1 MPTKAPVKKT
11 KKLPLNQRF
20 RRRRQITGVEIPE
33 EIDMGIVHAEIT
45 LKNAID
51 VGNYRRNLIK
61 EPEIR
66 QSNVRAV
73 VDTGAMTLVIN
84 EQLRQQLGLGI
95 VGAKVATL
103 ANNVKETVK
112 IAETVEVHWK
122 NRSMTC
128 QPWVV
133 GSGRILLGAI
143 PLENMDLIVDPAG
156 QELVGAHGDEEV
168 GLLL

>member
-1 MPTKAPVKKT
+1 
-11 KKLPLNQRF
+11 
-20 RRRRQITGVEIPE
+20 VEE
-33 EIDMGIVHAEIT
+33 NMGLVHAEIT
-45 LKNAID
+45 LKNAGD
-51 VGNYRRNLIK
+51 VTNVRRGLIN

-66 QSNVRAV
+66 QTIVQVV

-95 VGAKVATL
+95 VGTKQATL
-103 ANNVKETVK
+103 ANNVKETVQ
-112 IAETVEVHWK
+112 IAETVEIHWK

-133 GSGRILLGAI
+133 NAGRILLGAI

-156 QELVGAHGDEEV
+156 QELIGAHGDEEV

>member
-1 MPTKAPVKKT
+1 
-11 KKLPLNQRF
+11 
-20 RRRRQITGVEIPE
+20 
-33 EIDMGIVHAEIT
+33 MGIVHTEIT

-51 VGNYRRNLIK
+51 VGDCKRGFIK

-66 QSNVRAV
+66 QTTVRAV
-73 VDTGAMTLVIN
+73 ADTGALTLIIN

-95 VGAKVATL
+95 VGTKEARL
-103 ANNVKETVK
+103 ANNAREKVQ

-128 QPWVV
+128 EPWVI

-143 PLENMDLIVDPAG
+143 PLENMDLIVDPSG
-156 QELVGAHGDEEV
+156 LEVVGAHGDEEV
-168 GLLL
+168 GFLLTVFAPEQV

>member
-1 MPTKAPVKKT
+1 
-11 KKLPLNQRF
+11 
-20 RRRRQITGVEIPE
+20 
-33 EIDMGIVHAEIT
+33 MGLVHAEIT

-51 VGNYRRNLIK
+51 AGACRRGLVK

-66 QSNVRAV
+66 QTTVEAV

-84 EQLRQQLGLGI
+84 EQLRRQLGLG
-95 VGAKVATL
+95 VLGTKQATL
-103 ANNVKETVK
+103 ANNAKEAVQV
-112 IAETVEVHWK
+112 AEAVEVHWK

-128 QPWVV
+128 EPWVV

-156 QELVGAHGDEEV
+156 QELIGAHGDEEV

>member
-1 MPTKAPVKKT
+1 
-11 KKLPLNQRF
+11 
-20 RRRRQITGVEIPE
+20 
-33 EIDMGIVHAEIT
+33 MGLVHAEIT
-45 LKNAID
+45 LKNAGD
-51 VGNYRRNLIK
+51 VTNVQRGFLK
-61 EPEIR
+61 EPE
-66 QSNVRAV
+66 VRETVVQAV

-95 VGAKVATL
+95 VGSKVATL

-112 IAETVEVHWK
+112 IAEPVDVHWK

-128 QPWVV
+128 RPWVV

-143 PLENMDLIVDPAG
+143 PLENMDLIVDPSA
-156 QELVGAHGDEEV
+156 QKLVGAHGEEQI

>member
-1 MPTKAPVKKT
+1 MEA
-11 KKLPLNQRF
+11 
-20 RRRRQITGVEIPE
+20 G
-33 EIDMGIVHAEIT
+33 MGIVRAEIT

-51 VGNYRRNLIK
+51 VGNVRRGFIK
-61 EPEIR
+61 EPEVR
-66 QSNVRAV
+66 QTTIQAV

-84 EQLRQQLGLGI
+84 EQLRLQLGLGI
-95 VGAKVATL
+95 VGAKEATL

-122 NRSMTC
+122 NRLMTC

-133 GSGRILLGAI
+133 GSGRILLGLI
-143 PLENMDLIVDPAG
+143 PLENMDLIVDPNR
-156 QELVGAHGDEEV
+156 QELVGAHGDKEV